1 MTLILL
7 LFLAVTASWTGPV
20 QCEDEGKEE
29 TENASEDSLE
39 VTTSITETNAE
50 DPENHENAGSGD
62 YTTQGADNADRD
74 SSASR
79 KLDDDAEINPT
90 DETETDTGD
99 LYTVI
104 IISLVLTLI
113 IIPVIVCGVVIYCR
127 RRTKVV
133 DEKED
138 HYLDNEDHEKVPMPM
153 FEDDIPSVMELEM
166 EDLENWMSK
175 GNSCGAHAVLAAPS

>member
-50 DPENHENAGSGD
+50 DP
-62 YTTQGADNADRD
+62 GADNADRD